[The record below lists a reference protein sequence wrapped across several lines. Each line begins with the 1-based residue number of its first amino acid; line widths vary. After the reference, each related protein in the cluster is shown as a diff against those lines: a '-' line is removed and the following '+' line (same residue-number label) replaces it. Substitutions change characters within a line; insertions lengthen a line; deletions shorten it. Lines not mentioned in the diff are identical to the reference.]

1 MEPLLFKGFIYTPA
15 IINDVSFVFKSLNS
29 HEFETLNFMLGGIT
43 GRQLIKR
50 QYNLFLAFGVLMVD
64 GRYVLSNREDWLDP
78 LAELFAELNEG
89 ARRRVLFQLSEINR
103 RATRAVLLTEAYAM
117 EQKSRLRWAQFRGL
131 DPISSTVTGIAGTE
145 HLGLNWGQLIWRALN
160 YIEDL
165 KENNEREW
173 ENAKFIASAMVG
185 KGMNKIHSQD
195 RQRRRAERNEM
206 IDRRD
211 KVLRTALIDEAA
223 GKQKSGVQIQAA
235 RTVEELAEQLE
246 KDLKGEQDF
255 HDRVVQ
261 EHEQRARSAHEQ
273 RLAALRGDSSKYV
286 ELFGDSQLVGL
297 PSDNTAGLSA
307 EEVRFR
313 IERRRQLMA
322 QTLASRQF
330 IPELDEKASARFEKW
345 SYTKPLTE
353 VK

>member
-1 MEPLLFKGFIYTPA
+1 
-15 IINDVSFVFKSLNS
+15 
-29 HEFETLNFMLGGIT
+29 
-43 GRQLIKR
+43 
-50 QYNLFLAFGVLMVD
+50 
-64 GRYVLSNREDWLDP
+64 
-78 LAELFAELNEG
+78 
-89 ARRRVLFQLSEINR
+89 
-103 RATRAVLLTEAYAM
+103 
-117 EQKSRLRWAQFRGL
+117 
-131 DPISSTVTGIAGTE
+131 
-145 HLGLNWGQLIWRALN
+145 
-160 YIEDL
+160 
-165 KENNEREW
+165 
-173 ENAKFIASAMVG
+173 
-185 KGMNKIHSQD
+185 
-195 RQRRRAERNEM
+195 M